1 MPNSTAARRRELLFI
16 LLTVALDAVGI
27 GILIPVMPKLLL
39 DLSGL
44 GVQHASVLAGWL
56 TAVFALVQFVAA
68 PVLGALSDRFGRRP
82 VLLVSLAAFGVS
94 YGIMAI
100 APNLAWVFLA
110 QALTGLFGATP
121 STAGA
126 FIADVTLPEERT
138 RRFGSM
144 AAAFGSGLVIGPAL
158 GGLLVDLGTRVPFF
172 ASATLSLVT
181 VAYGYFVLPES
192 LPHDRRR
199 AFAWRRANPLGA
211 MSEVRRVGGVSRF
224 LAALLLQRIAT
235 QTLPAIWPFFTMATL
250 GWTPRNVGYSLAGYG
265 LVVIFIQTWLIG
277 KIDRRVGSQ
286 ITASAALL
294 LLAVGYLGMAFG
306 HAVPQIGQWIVIAC
320 VPLTA
325 LGFMAGPTLTSLLSS
340 AVSSD
345 AQGTLQGVIASLNCV
360 AAVLTPLTMPW
371 VFSAFSSGGR
381 YSLPGMPFLISA
393 VLSIA
398 GLLILRPRSIGA
410 VEGARAR

>member
-1 MPNSTAARRRELLFI
+1 MPSATAARRRALLFI
-16 LLTVALDAVGI
+16 LLTVTLDAIGI

-39 DLSGL
+39 DLSGP
-44 GVQHASVLAGWL
+44 GVEHAAVLAGWL

-94 YGIMAI
+94 YGVMAI
-100 APNLAWVFLA
+100 APNLGWVFLA
-110 QALTGLFGATP
+110 QVLTGLFGATP

-126 FIADVTLPEERT
+126 FIADVTPPEART
-138 RRFGSM
+138 RNFGSM

-158 GGLLVDLGTRVPFF
+158 GGLLVDRGTRIPFF
-172 ASATLSLVT
+172 ASAALSLVT

-192 LPHDRRR
+192 LPQDRRR

-211 MSEVRRVGGVSRF
+211 VLEVRRVGGVSRF
-224 LAALLLQRIAT
+224 LAALLLQRVAT
-235 QTLPAIWPFFTMATL
+235 QTLPTIWPFFTMATL

-265 LVVIFIQTWLIG
+265 LVTIFIQLWLIG

-294 LLAVGYLGMAFG
+294 LLAAGYLGMTFG
-306 HAVPQIGQWIVIAC
+306 HAVPQMGQWIVIAC

-325 LGFMAGPTLTSLLSS
+325 MGFMAGPALTSLLSS

-345 AQGTLQGVIASLNCV
+345 TQGTLQGVIASLTCV
-360 AAVLTPLTMPW
+360 ASVLTPLTMPW
-371 VFSAFSSGGR
+371 VFSAFSGPGR
-381 YSLPGMPFLISA
+381 GTLPGMPFLISA

-398 GLLILRPRSIGA
+398 GLFILRPRTRDA
-410 VEGARAR
+410 VADAQVR